1 MKKYTLDFK
10 YIRNKY
16 VAALAVLNCIY
27 DAVVP
32 EDEELDWDESP
43 TKCRISKTKAMIALS
58 NNMMHIMSY
67 DMNTNDYFCKY
78 DALETVLD
86 AKCFRKL
93 PQSIADVEYFID
105 EPVVIEFKGMFCD
118 PEIMQFVPDFSPE
131 KVKIELPEP
140 MFPEVDRII
149 AAENM

>member
-32 EDEELDWDESP
+32 EDEAPDWDESP
-43 TKCRISKTKAMIALS
+43 TKCRISKTKAMVALS

-67 DMNTNDYFCKY
+67 DMHTNDYFCKY

-86 AKCFRKL
+86 AGCFRKL
-93 PQSIADVEYFID
+93 QQSITDVEYFID
-105 EPVVIEFKGMFCD
+105 ERIVIEFKGIMPE
-118 PEIMQFVPDFSPE
+118 PEIMLFIPDFNPD
-131 KVKIELPEP
+131 KVKIEILNP